1 MIVGT
6 VVFAAVRPTTRPMCP
21 ASRDSS
27 CLSAEP
33 TRSISGGGRLRRHD
47 VVAVG
52 PHGQERHA

>member
-21 ASRDSS
+21 ASQAQLVLVRRADQVDQRRRSPRRD
-27 CLSAEP
+27 
-33 TRSISGGGRLRRHD
+33 D
-47 VVAVG
+47 VVALG

>member
-6 VVFAAVRPTTRPMCP
+6 VVLAAVRPTTRPMCP

-27 CLSAEP
+27 CLSSEP
-33 TRSISGGGRLRRHD
+33 TRSISGAVGVGRHD